1 MLVLPNISIL
11 IPGLWGFLASTWL
24 IDPTS
29 YYGQGSF
36 QLPRNWATEHV
47 ANDEICL
54 EKCGKPRCVEDPG
67 SLKRIGRRGRFDR
80 MKLNP
85 GGMVSACPDL
95 SGTAA
100 SRSRFAYFLSAGS
113 NDTQDNPA
121 HTVARRIRSKSH
133 VRHGT
138 HFGWHSTRTW

>member
-1 MLVLPNISIL
+1 MIFHSY
-11 IPGLWGFLASTWL
+11 STAVFRVPAL
-24 IDPTS
+24 KRSDIGYHPRLRSHTS
-29 YYGQGSF
+29 LQMTS
-36 QLPRNWATEHV
+36 
-47 ANDEICL
+47 
-54 EKCGKPRCVEDPG
+54 GKPRRVEDPG
-67 SLKRIGRRGRFDR
+67 SLKRIGRRGRFGR